1 MTYKSPLCNT
11 RTSVFTLPSPQ
22 RKSKQQKLTLKKQ
35 PQMNQQQQSQQQ
47 FPTTPLHSTESY
59 QEFPSSHQ
67 RSPSFPWLIEYLGA
81 SFFKSPSF
89 LMDQMCSC
97 ASAQT
102 VMVDSSSPDIAITQ
116 SNSSSYFDDTIL
128 RSDPTVNRSPTKI
141 SSSRWEAL
149 RAVAASHGDYTIQDY
164 CANYDTVGPCSND
177 KHHPLGVLAED
188 EVATENANAKYPTKI
203 GRNEFRRASIF
214 ADESKDDAEMNM
226 NTNFDAEDDIRA
238 EPPASPTATAQSESC
253 LDLNKS
259 ASHSG
264 RGLETCHSFDQYIDT
279 SRYFCSSKPFST
291 PEAQTQAAP
300 PQSPP
305 ATSLPDRRR
314 SRQLQSQFFEMQSQS
329 QSYPISLAPRT
340 LGFQQLALSTPVR
353 TPPSPAL
360 SAADTYTTIS
370 LSHSFAREFESD
382 SSSSPSPTRSPW
394 RSGFSNFHLNRACD
408 SDDESSQSQTGFLDR
423 LASETTPS
431 PPRSPFRRLRSR
443 SGEEETKEEY
453 DLENKLPSTPTRRR
467 KRASNEDEKQD
478 DDDSTVYRC
487 LVRMSPDNYKHG
499 KSSSSIYDDWC
510 NMGEESIRSLSNAS
524 SSVLLPLHPHQRIM
538 LPLPQFLPDELE
550 SEEENHGSSEYICFR
565 HQAQRQKV
573 SSSTDF

>member
-1 MTYKSPLCNT
+1 MTYTSPLCNT
-11 RTSVFTLPSPQ
+11 RTSAFTLPSPQ
-22 RKSKQQKLTLKKQ
+22 RKSKQHKLTLKKQ
-35 PQMNQQQQSQQQ
+35 HQSQQQSQQQ
-47 FPTTPLHSTESY
+47 SPTTPLHSTESY
-59 QEFPSSHQ
+59 QELPSSHQ
-67 RSPSFPWLIEYLGA
+67 RSPSFPWLVEYLGA

-89 LMDQMCSC
+89 LMEQMCSC
-97 ASAQT
+97 TSAQT
-102 VMVDSSSPDIAITQ
+102 VMVDSPSPDIAINQ

-149 RAVAASHGDYTIQDY
+149 RAVVASHGDYTIKDY
-164 CANYDTVGPCSND
+164 CANYDTVGSCNND
-177 KHHPLGVLAED
+177 KHHPLGVLN
-188 EVATENANAKYPTKI
+188 EVATENVNAKYPTKSH
-203 GRNEFRRASIF
+203 RNEFRRASIL
-214 ADESKDDAEMNM
+214 ADESKDDAEMYM
-226 NTNFDAEDDIRA
+226 NTSFDAEDDIRA
-238 EPPASPTATAQSESC
+238 EPPASPSATAQSESC

-264 RGLETCHSFDQYIDT
+264 RGLNTCHSFDQYIDT

-291 PEAQTQAAP
+291 PQAQPQPAP

-314 SRQLQSQFFEMQSQS
+314 SRQLQLQSQFFEMQMQS
-329 QSYPISLAPRT
+329 QSFPISLAPRT

-382 SSSSPSPTRSPW
+382 SSSTPSPTRSPW
-394 RSGFSNFHLNRACD
+394 RSGVSNFQLNRVCD
-408 SDDESSQSQTGFLDR
+408 SDDESSQSQTDFLDR
-423 LASETTPS
+423 LASETTRS

-443 SGEEETKEEY
+443 SSEEETKEES
-453 DLENKLPSTPTRRR
+453 DLENKLPSTPPRRR
-467 KRASNEDEKQD
+467 KRASDEDEKQD
-478 DDDSTVYRC
+478 DDDSTAYRC

-499 KSSSSIYDDWC
+499 KSSSSIYEDWC
-510 NMGEESIRSLSNAS
+510 NMGEEPTRSLSNAS

-538 LPLPQFLPDELE
+538 LPLPQFLPNELE
-550 SEEENHGSSEYICFR
+550 SEEQKSHGSSEYTCFR

-573 SSSTDF
+573 SSTADF